1 MSEKLTSISE
11 EFKERLADE
20 LAEEI
25 SPWDPGSLEEI
36 FEQALEDMTER
47 IKPEE
52 ETKTKMSDLEDG
64 LRKGLQGPDLDEW
77 L

>member
-20 LAEEI
+20 LAEGI
-25 SPWDPGSLEEI
+25 NPWDDDSLEEV
-36 FEQALEDMTER
+36 FEQALEDMVER
-47 IKPEE
+47 IKPKEKTD
-52 ETKTKMSDLEDG
+52 TKVSELEDN
-64 LRKGLQGPDLDEW
+64 LRKGLQGPDFDEW